1 MLEAAN
7 SICRSTTDEK
17 AAVDRAER
25 DLDLAVELVNT
36 YWVLASP
43 PDSLTATEDYRRCLR
58 SAGEEALAAELTDA
72 DLRGL
77 RSLRRQLKPVFGAE
91 TLEDAVSMLDRLLG
105 SAAVPARL
113 TADDGTARWAWGA
126 GRHGI
131 GALRARLLA
140 ALTTH
145 VIRHGISRIGTCQAS
160 PCDCVYVD
168 RSRQRTRRYCC
179 DQCNDRA
186 AAAAYRRRKASTS
199 APRWEDEHGNHE
211 TSR

>member
-1 MLEAAN
+1 MAN
-7 SICRSTTDEK
+7 SIRRSIIDEK
-17 AAVDRAER
+17 AAVDRTDR

-43 PDSLTATEDYRRCLR
+43 PDSLAATEDYRRVLR
-58 SAGEEALAAELTDA
+58 SAGEETLAAELTDA
-72 DLRGL
+72 DLRALRAL
-77 RSLRRQLKPVFGAE
+77 RSQLKPVFGAE
-91 TLEDAVSMLDRLLG
+91 TLEHAVSVLDRLLQ

-113 TADDGTARWAWGA
+113 TAGDGMARWDWGA
-126 GRHGI
+126 GQRGI
-131 GALRARLLA
+131 AALRARLLA
-140 ALTTH
+140 ALAMH
-145 VIRHGISRIGTCQAS
+145 VIRHGTSRMGICQAS

-186 AAAAYRRRKASTS
+186 AAAAYRRRKSSAS

-211 TSR
+211 TLR